1 MSARE
6 PARLQ
11 RRRISG
17 RRAHGPTDGTAGSAA
32 VVDRCEAA
40 FASPFCTVVYS
51 VRFAHSSTAVLYS
64 QLYVWGGSYSTK
76 RIPTTEEHH
85 LSESNHLLN
94 DGDQCSVTPAALCP
108 SCRSGAILV
117 RSLLSAMVYSCTV
130 SGSSHSETK
139 SCRTSMVVCHI
150 AIAG

>member
-40 FASPFCTVVYS
+40 FASPF
-51 VRFAHSSTAVLYS
+51 LYS
-64 QLYVWGGSYSTK
+64 LLRPICSQQYGVGLTK
-76 RIPTTEEHH
+76 GRWT
-85 LSESNHLLN
+85 
-94 DGDQCSVTPAALCP
+94 QSVL
-108 SCRSGAILV
+108 RS
-117 RSLLSAMVYSCTV
+117 
-130 SGSSHSETK
+130 
-139 SCRTSMVVCHI
+139 
-150 AIAG
+150 